1 MKILTT
7 TLRHSNFFL
16 VQLTDTT
23 RLEKAKMMVLSKEPT
38 DKDRSMKTQLLI
50 SSTASNDE
58 KLSGE
63 NVWKNNGFFK
73 DTKPE
78 LNLEKVNIPENC
90 LFYVNQSFLS
100 TVKNGE
106 IAMYNQNFIL
116 GQIIFAANQ
125 PKEILKYECQPNEV
139 KLLSCIYDLET
150 GEFKGLRQQL
160 AYIVLRGDENE
171 IFLLYGYD
179 KNKSKILYSFSKQ
192 QIPDA
197 FISTSFKKHFNEILN
212 EKRNEE
218 SSTLFFFLPSITD
231 RKESI
236 NQWKNNPSLTPIDFN
251 ISFIENFSSQNEK
264 FQPNLLNSSDIKK
277 RDPQV
282 EILYGVFKHMAQISN
297 QNLQRNVTHLNL
309 KQNRNTNEME
319 WSTSR
324 FDSTKFKLTY

>member
-1 MKILTT
+1 
-7 TLRHSNFFL
+7 
-16 VQLTDTT
+16 
-23 RLEKAKMMVLSKEPT
+23 MMVLSKELT

-50 SSTASNDE
+50 SSTANNDE

-63 NVWKNNGFFK
+63 KVWKNNGFFK

-150 GEFKGLRQQL
+150 GDFKGLRQQL

-171 IFLLYGYD
+171 IFSSYGYD

-251 ISFIENFSSQNEK
+251 ISFIESFSSQNEK

-282 EILYGVFKHMAQISN
+282 EILYSLFKHMVQISN
-297 QNLQRNVTHLNL
+297 QHLQRNVTHLNL